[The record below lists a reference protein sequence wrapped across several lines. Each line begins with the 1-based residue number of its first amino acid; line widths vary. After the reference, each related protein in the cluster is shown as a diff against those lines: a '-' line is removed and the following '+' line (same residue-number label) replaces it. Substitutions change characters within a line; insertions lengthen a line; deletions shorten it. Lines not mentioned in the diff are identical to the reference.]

1 MIDPFTAIAAA
12 TTAFNTVKKFVHAGQ
27 EFENCMGQMGKWYTS
42 VSDFRKG
49 QAMQKNPPIFK
60 KLLAAGSIE
69 EEALNLLIH
78 EKKIMEME
86 LELQQMLNMRF
97 GFGTWDELK
106 EMQRKIR
113 ADRQKQV
120 YAAAEA
126 QQAVIN
132 GVAIIALLFAGC
144 AMLFGIVYFI
154 AKAKGMIQLVYVYE
168 NFKYVNQDNKGILY
182 KDERILFIGNS
193 WSGILQFLALSGN
206 APEVREMFKS
216 QLEQREKPKFQS
228 NLENEK

>member
-1 MIDPFTAIAAA
+1 MIDPFTAVAAA
-12 TTAFNTVKKFVHAGQ
+12 TTAFQTVKKFVHAGQ

-49 QAMQKNPPIFK
+49 QALHRKPTIFK
-60 KLLAAGSIE
+60 KLLAAGSVE

-97 GFGTWDELK
+97 GYGTWDELK

-113 ADRQKQV
+113 SDRQKQV

-126 QQAVIN
+126 RQAMVN
-132 GVAIIALLFAGC
+132 GVAIIALLLAGC
-144 AMLFGIVYFI
+144 AMLFGVVYFI
-154 AKAKGMIQLVYVYE
+154 AKAKGMI
-168 NFKYVNQDNKGILY
+168 
-182 KDERILFIGNS
+182 
-193 WSGILQFLALSGN
+193 
-206 APEVREMFKS
+206 
-216 QLEQREKPKFQS
+216 
-228 NLENEK
+228 

>member
-1 MIDPFTAIAAA
+1 MGSCRKQGVLIDPFTAVAAA

-27 EFENCMGQMGKWYTS
+27 EFENCMGQMGKWYGA

-49 QAMQKNPPIFK
+49 QQMQKKPPIFK
-60 KLLAAGSIE
+60 KLLAAGSVE

-86 LELQQMLNMRF
+86 KELQTMLNYRF

-113 ADRQKQV
+113 AQRERDV

-126 QQAVIN
+126 KQAIVN
-132 GVAIIALLFAGC
+132 GVAIVILLVIGAT
-144 AMLFGIVYFI
+144 MLIGMVYFI
-154 AKAKGMIQLVYVYE
+154 AKARGMI
-168 NFKYVNQDNKGILY
+168 
-182 KDERILFIGNS
+182 
-193 WSGILQFLALSGN
+193 
-206 APEVREMFKS
+206 
-216 QLEQREKPKFQS
+216 
-228 NLENEK
+228 

>member
-97 GFGTWDELK
+97 GYGTWDELK

-113 ADRQKQV
+113 SDRQKQV

-126 QQAVIN
+126 RQAVIN

-144 AMLFGIVYFI
+144 AMLFGVVYFI

-193 WSGILQFLALSGN
+193 WSGIIQFLALSGK
-206 APEVREMFKS
+206 APEVRAMFKA
-216 QLEQREKPKFQS
+216 QLEQRETPTFQS

>member
-1 MIDPFTAIAAA
+1 VRAPYSTLGVTKLIDPFTAVAAA

-49 QAMQKNPPIFK
+49 QSMQRNPPIFK
-60 KLLAAGSIE
+60 KLLASGSVE

-86 LELQQMLNMRF
+86 KELQTMLNMRF

-113 ADRQKQV
+113 AKREKEV
-120 YAAAEA
+120 YASAEA
-126 QQAVIN
+126 RQAMIN
-132 GVAIIALLFAGC
+132 GIAIISLLVVLGVFV
-144 AMLFGIVYFI
+144 FGVFYFI
-154 AKAKGMIQLVYVYE
+154 AKAKGMI
-168 NFKYVNQDNKGILY
+168 
-182 KDERILFIGNS
+182 
-193 WSGILQFLALSGN
+193 
-206 APEVREMFKS
+206 
-216 QLEQREKPKFQS
+216 
-228 NLENEK
+228 

>member
-1 MIDPFTAIAAA
+1 LIDPFTAVAAA

-49 QAMQKNPPIFK
+49 QQMQKNPPIFR
-60 KLLAAGSIE
+60 KLLASGSVE

-86 LELQQMLNMRF
+86 KELQTMLNMRF

-113 ADRQKQV
+113 AKREREVYKQ
-120 YAAAEA
+120 AEA
-126 QQAVIN
+126 KQAMIN
-132 GVAIIALLFAGC
+132 GVAIVGLLIVGSG
-144 AMLFGIVYFI
+144 MLFGMVYLI
-154 AKAKGMIQLVYVYE
+154 AKAKGMI
-168 NFKYVNQDNKGILY
+168 
-182 KDERILFIGNS
+182 
-193 WSGILQFLALSGN
+193 
-206 APEVREMFKS
+206 
-216 QLEQREKPKFQS
+216 
-228 NLENEK
+228 

>member
-12 TTAFNTVKKFVHAGQ
+12 TTAFQTVKKFVHAGQ

-97 GFGTWDELK
+97 GYGTWDELK

-113 ADRQKQV
+113 SDRQKQV

-126 QQAVIN
+126 RQAMINGIAVILLLLV
-132 GVAIIALLFAGC
+132 GVGCLAG
-144 AMLFGIVYFI
+144 FI
-154 AKAKGMIQLVYVYE
+154 
-168 NFKYVNQDNKGILY
+168 
-182 KDERILFIGNS
+182 
-193 WSGILQFLALSGN
+193 WFLGN
-206 APEVREMFKS
+206 ASGKW
-216 QLEQREKPKFQS
+216 
-228 NLENEK
+228 

>member
-1 MIDPFTAIAAA
+1 MRAPYSTLGVTKLIDPFTAVAAA

-49 QAMQKNPPIFK
+49 QSMQRNPPIFK
-60 KLLAAGSIE
+60 KLLASGSVE

-86 LELQQMLNMRF
+86 KELQTMLNMRF

-113 ADRQKQV
+113 AKREKEV
-120 YAAAEA
+120 YASAEA
-126 QQAVIN
+126 RQAMIN
-132 GVAIIALLFAGC
+132 GIAIISLLVVLGVFV
-144 AMLFGIVYFI
+144 FGVFYFI
-154 AKAKGMIQLVYVYE
+154 AKAKGMI
-168 NFKYVNQDNKGILY
+168 
-182 KDERILFIGNS
+182 
-193 WSGILQFLALSGN
+193 
-206 APEVREMFKS
+206 
-216 QLEQREKPKFQS
+216 
-228 NLENEK
+228 